1 MPAVHVT
8 APSRLHFG
16 LWSLGAAGARQFGGV
31 GAMIQE
37 PSLKLS
43 LTAAEVFQISGSN
56 APRATEYARRW
67 ARFHSQNLPNC
78 HLIIEAVIPEH
89 AGLGSGT
96 QLALAIAAGLNAFAE
111 LPSQSPQELAL
122 SVGRGLRSAVGTYG
136 FVFGGLVV
144 EQGKLPDEPISPL
157 DCRIDLPEA
166 WRFVLVRPRGL
177 TGIAGREEAEAFAAL
192 SSVPQ
197 TTTDELIA
205 LTREGL
211 VPAAATAD
219 FATFSDSLYRYGRLS
234 GECFAAKQGGPYNGS
249 VLAALVEKIRARG
262 HLGVGQSSWGPTIFV
277 VVPSASAADSLANE
291 LAAQPNE
298 LDVLI
303 SAPCNSGA
311 RIEVTGG
318 RRVEQPVGD

>member
-31 GAMIQE
+31 GAMIQV

-43 LTAAEVFQISGSN
+43 LMAAEGFQISGPN
-56 APRATEYARRW
+56 APRAAEYARRW
-67 ARFHSQNLPNC
+67 AKFHRQNLPGC
-78 HLIIEAVIPEH
+78 HLKIEAVIPEH

-96 QLALAIAAGLNAFAE
+96 QLALAVAAGLNAFAE
-111 LPSQSPQELAL
+111 FPSQSPQELAV

-136 FVFGGLVV
+136 FVFGGMIV

-177 TGIAGREEAEAFAAL
+177 QGIAGCEEAETFAAL
-192 SSVPQ
+192 SEVPQ
-197 TTTDELIA
+197 PTTDELIA
-205 LTREGL
+205 LTRDGL

-234 GECFAAKQGGPYNGS
+234 GECFAAKQGGPYNGP
-249 VLAALVEKIRARG
+249 VLAALVEKIRVRG
-262 HLGVGQSSWGPTIFV
+262 HVGVGQSSWGPTIFV
-277 VVPSASAADSLANE
+277 VVPSALAAASLANE
-291 LAAQPNE
+291 LAVQPEE
-298 LDVLI
+298 LDVLV

-311 RIEVTGG
+311 RIEVAGG
-318 RRVEQPVGD
+318 RRVELPVGD